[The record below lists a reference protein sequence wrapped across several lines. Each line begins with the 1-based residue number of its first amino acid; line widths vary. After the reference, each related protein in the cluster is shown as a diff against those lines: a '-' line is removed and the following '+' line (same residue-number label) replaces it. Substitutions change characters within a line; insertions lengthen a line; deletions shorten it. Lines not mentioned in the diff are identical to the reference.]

1 MLVGTAVHLIG
12 SSEVG
17 CFQWDQLARGIM
29 GASGG
34 NGGQGG

>member
-17 CFQWDQLARGIM
+17 CLQWDQLACVIV
-29 GASGG
+29 GASEG